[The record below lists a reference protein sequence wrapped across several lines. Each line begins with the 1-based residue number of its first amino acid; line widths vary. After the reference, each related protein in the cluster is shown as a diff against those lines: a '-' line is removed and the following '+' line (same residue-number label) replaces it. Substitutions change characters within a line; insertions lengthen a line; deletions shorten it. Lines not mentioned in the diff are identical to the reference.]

1 MKLDVE
7 YELLVLNLK
16 EVLSTSAGRNV
27 LWHILDNAGIY
38 ASSFTGNSQTFFNE
52 GRRNLGLYILS
63 LMEDADPT
71 CYPRMVLD
79 NVKKLQSEE
88 DNGG

>member
-1 MKLDVE
+1 
-7 YELLVLNLK
+7 
-16 EVLSTSAGRNV
+16 
-27 LWHILDNAGIY
+27 
-38 ASSFTGNSQTFFNE
+38 
-52 GRRNLGLYILS
+52 
-63 LMEDADPT
+63 MEDADPT

>member
-7 YELLVLNLK
+7 HELLVLNLK

-38 ASSFTGNSQTFFNE
+38 TSSFTGNSQTFFNE
-52 GRRNLGLYILS
+52 GRRSLGLYILS

-71 CYPRMVLD
+71 
-79 NVKKLQSEE
+79 
-88 DNGG
+88 